1 MSRARQIVALVLLAI
16 FIYIAAGLFPAFL
29 SNLRLQR
36 YVEALTQSG
45 DISTRSPDLIRS
57 QVLQRAA
64 ELGLPIQ
71 APDVQVE
78 RTTHAARVSIRYVV
92 PVHFPGYTVKLH
104 FSPSAGR

>member
-1 MSRARQIVALVLLAI
+1 MSRARQILALVLLGI
-16 FIYIAAGLFPAFL
+16 FLYITAGLLPAFL
-29 SNLRLQR
+29 RNLRLQR

-45 DISTRSPDLIRS
+45 DISTRSPDQLRS
-57 QVLQRAA
+57 QVLQRAT
-64 ELGLPIQ
+64 ELGLPVQ
-71 APDVQVE
+71 APDVRVE

>member
-1 MSRARQIVALVLLAI
+1 MSRLRPLLALLLLAI
-16 FIYIAAGLFPAFL
+16 FVYIGAGVLPSFVR
-29 SNLRLQR
+29 NLRLQR

-45 DISTRSPDLIRS
+45 DISTRSPDQLRS
-57 QVLQRAA
+57 QVLQRAT
-64 ELGLPIQ
+64 ELGLPVQ

-92 PVHFPGYTVKLH
+92 PVHFPAYTVKLH